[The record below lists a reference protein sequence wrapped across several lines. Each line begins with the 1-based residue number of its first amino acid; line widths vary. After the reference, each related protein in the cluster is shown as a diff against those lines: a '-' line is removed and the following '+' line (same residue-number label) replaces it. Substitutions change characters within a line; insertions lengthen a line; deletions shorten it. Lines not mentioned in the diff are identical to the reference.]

1 MGKEST
7 CDAGDTG
14 DEGLVPGLGRSPR
27 EGALT
32 WNILTWRIP
41 WTEEPVGLQSIGLLR
56 VD

>member
-1 MGKEST
+1 MGKEPT